1 MRDLCLM
8 HIIYNN
14 HFRLIVSVVFHNL
27 SDDDISMRR
36 LSTVVLETNSTLATE
51 AVGPE
56 ATEIDVGLGD
66 VGVGDQEPETEDGL
80 GENVKNSVGNDLS
93 INGELARAIGDTPN
107 TTTISFV
114 C

>member
-1 MRDLCLM
+1 
-8 HIIYNN
+8 
-14 HFRLIVSVVFHNL
+14 
-27 SDDDISMRR
+27 MRR

-80 GENVKNSVGNDLS
+80 VENVKNSVGNDLS